1 MATPFNPNK
10 ISIFAKTNFRGESRP
25 IGIKAI
31 DRLRH
36 MYIIGKSGVGKSTL
50 IDNMVAQDIING
62 DGIALLDPHGSS
74 AEKSIKYVPEHRIQ
88 DVVYFNPDDVNHPL
102 AFNLIE
108 DVHPDKRSKVA
119 NGLLSM
125 LKKIWPDSFSAR
137 MEYLTMNM
145 LLLLL
150 ENPGSTILGINRA
163 FADKEFLNTLIA
175 NIKSPSLRSVWVD
188 EILKYDE
195 KFYREATAPIQNKV
209 GQFISDPI
217 IRNIVGQPKSSFDFS
232 GIMNNQKIFI
242 ANLSKGKIDEQNA
255 RLLGGML
262 VTKIYLAAMGR
273 ADIAEEE
280 QAKLPPFYLYV
291 DEFQNFAS
299 ESYADILSEARK
311 YKLGLTMAHQ
321 YVAQLPEPVRDA
333 VFGNVGTMVT
343 FLTGN
348 LDAELFEKEFSPIFT
363 KEDFTSLGFAQIY
376 LKLLIDGI
384 ASAPFSGQTIAP
396 WPYPENK
403 FVQEVLES
411 SRTLYGR
418 DRTVLEQEIADWFK
432 PMPNKKDAEHERYIL
447 ERRLEIEQRGGVW
460 RDKET
465 GQAMPKLSEEEID
478 AYEKKLT
485 DILGGEVTFNREK
498 SAVSAVPAGDP
509 QASQQSGSAT
519 TGLSAS
525 AIAIAHHLIPKKQS
539 VEPVISAPTTTSV
552 QSQTV
557 TTQTQ
562 RVTHQYVAPIAQ
574 KVEKPPQPQRPQA
587 HEQKRENIQQNSV
600 APQKQHQNNYQQ
612 KPQPQVQQ
620 KPAQRDEDLVVDLP
634 PKKERVNV
642 SNDLKNLLSSISDDQ
657 NDDVVFSDID
667 TSFDV
672 KRSFAKPKEQKMTSV
687 HTEKEEGSHR
697 KLQDILHEKTPE
709 EDEGISLSDLLNK
722 SIMHSVQNNT
732 NKAHAREAL
741 KTDKES
747 LSATLARLGVQKK
760 TAEEKVENKNSDSVS
775 MVESVAKEEPA
786 MAEVPMS
793 QVVREEKPASN
804 VSHANNAKSEYYK
817 QSEPVVG
824 SQPVPRYVP
833 DDLLKAMLEE

>member
-74 AEKSIKYVPEHRIQ
+74 AEKSIKYVPENRIQ

-150 ENPGSTILGINRA
+150 ENPGSTILSINRA
-163 FADKEFLNTLIA
+163 FADKEFLNSLIT

-217 IRNIVGQPKSSFDFS
+217 VRNIVGQAKSSFDFNN
-232 GIMNNQKIFI
+232 IMNTQKIFI
-242 ANLSKGKIDEQNA
+242 ANLSKGKLDEQNA

-273 ADIAEEE
+273 ADISEEE
-280 QAKLPPFYLYV
+280 QAKLPPFFLYV

-384 ASAPFSGQTIAP
+384 ASSPFSGQTIAP

-403 FVQEVLES
+403 FVQEVIER
-411 SRTLYGR
+411 SRNLYGR
-418 DRTVLEQEIADWFK
+418 NRAVLEQEIADWFK
-432 PMPNKKDAEHERYIL
+432 PLPNKKDAEHERYIL
-447 ERRLEIEQRGGVW
+447 ERRL
-460 RDKET
+460 
-465 GQAMPKLSEEEID
+465 
-478 AYEKKLT
+478 
-485 DILGGEVTFNREK
+485 
-498 SAVSAVPAGDP
+498 
-509 QASQQSGSAT
+509 
-519 TGLSAS
+519 
-525 AIAIAHHLIPKKQS
+525 
-539 VEPVISAPTTTSV
+539 
-552 QSQTV
+552 
-557 TTQTQ
+557 
-562 RVTHQYVAPIAQ
+562 
-574 KVEKPPQPQRPQA
+574 
-587 HEQKRENIQQNSV
+587 
-600 APQKQHQNNYQQ
+600 
-612 KPQPQVQQ
+612 
-620 KPAQRDEDLVVDLP
+620 
-634 PKKERVNV
+634 
-642 SNDLKNLLSSISDDQ
+642 
-657 NDDVVFSDID
+657 
-667 TSFDV
+667 
-672 KRSFAKPKEQKMTSV
+672 
-687 HTEKEEGSHR
+687 
-697 KLQDILHEKTPE
+697 
-709 EDEGISLSDLLNK
+709 
-722 SIMHSVQNNT
+722 
-732 NKAHAREAL
+732 
-741 KTDKES
+741 
-747 LSATLARLGVQKK
+747 
-760 TAEEKVENKNSDSVS
+760 
-775 MVESVAKEEPA
+775 
-786 MAEVPMS
+786 
-793 QVVREEKPASN
+793 
-804 VSHANNAKSEYYK
+804 
-817 QSEPVVG
+817 
-824 SQPVPRYVP
+824 
-833 DDLLKAMLEE
+833 